1 MNSAAEAQRTIE
13 IALIGNPNTGK
24 TTVFNALCGARQKTG
39 NYPGVTVE
47 RKSGPVTIG
56 DTDALVIDLPGLY
69 SLRAVSRDERVAADA
84 AMGRLAGERRPDV
97 VLFVLDVTNLKRN
110 LFLYSQVVELGLPVV
125 AALTM
130 TDLLEGEGLKLRL
143 DVLAEKLN
151 APAIPVLPS
160 RPESFREL
168 KEALRD
174 AARKGKSARPLVE
187 YASDFQE
194 CVSELVEAGAPG
206 MSAFEAQEIL
216 LGAVEPGEK
225 PELAGLIHELLARPA
240 VKRNRPGRITID
252 RYRWAEKTAEASE
265 ERLTR
270 SKPTL
275 TQRLDRF
282 FTHRVFGLVAF
293 AAAMFLVFQS
303 IYTGAS
309 PLMSFLETSF
319 RVLGSWLGDKLE
331 AYPMLQSLVSDGI
344 IGGAG
349 SVIVFLPQ
357 IAILFAFI
365 AILEDSGYL
374 ARAAFLMDRLLG
386 WAGLNGR
393 SFIPMLSSFACAVPG
408 VMASRV
414 IPEEKARIA
423 TILVSPLVSCS
434 ARLPVYLLLIG
445 AFIEPQYGAAMAALA
460 LSGMHV
466 FGVLVAMPIAWFIN
480 RGFLRTPSLPFLLE
494 LPPYRLPYWRNVL
507 YRVYEATKSFL
518 VRAGTVIF
526 AVSIVI
532 WALSYFPRPE
542 SLAVEVAREFQPE
555 AARLKAAGDS
565 EGLRALESR
574 EKQAL
579 ASRYL
584 EQSILGRAGKTLEPF
599 FRPMGFDWK
608 ITVGI
613 LSAFPARETI
623 IATFGIIYAVG
634 DSDENTPALRERMA
648 MEKKS
653 DGTPVFTP
661 LTAVS
666 LMIFFALCC
675 QCMSTVATVR
685 RELNS
690 WGWAAFMFFYMTA
703 LACIFSLA
711 IYQIGSAIG

>member
-1 MNSAAEAQRTIE
+1 MNSAAARRTME

-47 RKSGPVTIG
+47 RKSGPVSLGEGEGT
-56 DTDALVIDLPGLY
+56 VIDLPGLY

-84 AMGRLAGERRPDV
+84 AMGRLSGERHPDV

-110 LFLYSQVVELGLPVV
+110 LFLYSQVAELGLPVV
-125 AALTM
+125 VALTM
-130 TDLLEGEGLKLRL
+130 TDLLEGEGLTL
-143 DVLAEKLN
+143 DHAVLSEKLK
-151 APAIPVLPS
+151 APAIAVLPS
-160 RPESFREL
+160 RPETFREL
-168 KEALRD
+168 KRALWE
-174 AARKGKSARPLVE
+174 AARNGKSAEPLVD
-187 YASDFQE
+187 YAPDFQE
-194 CVSELVEAGAPG
+194 CVTELVEAGSPG

-216 LGAVEPGEK
+216 LGSVRPEEK
-225 PELAGLIHELLARPA
+225 PELAGLIHELLLRPA
-240 VKRNRPGRITID
+240 VKRNRPGRVTID
-252 RYRWAEKTAEASE
+252 RYRWAQNTADLSEK
-265 ERLTR
+265 RLVR
-270 SKPTL
+270 STPTL
-275 TQRLDRF
+275 TQRLDRI
-282 FTHRVFGLVAF
+282 FTHRVFGLLAF

-309 PLMSFLETSF
+309 PLMSVLESGF
-319 RVLGSWLGDKLE
+319 RIAASWTGNILDG
-331 AYPMLQSLVSDGI
+331 YPMLQSLVGDGI

-349 SVIVFLPQ
+349 SVLVFLPQ

-466 FGVLVAMPIAWFIN
+466 FGVAVAMPIAWVIN
-480 RGFLRTPSLPFLLE
+480 RGFLRTQSLPFLLE

-532 WALSYFPRPE
+532 WALSYFPRPA
-542 SLAVEVAREFQPE
+542 SLATEVAAEFQTDR
-555 AARLKAAGDS
+555 ARLASKGDD
-565 EGLRALESR
+565 EALRSLEAR
-574 EKQAL
+574 QKQTL

-584 EQSILGRAGKTLEPF
+584 EQSFLGRSGKTLEPF

-634 DSDENTPALRERMA
+634 DPDENTPALRERMA
-648 MEKKS
+648 MEKKA

-666 LMIFFALCC
+666 LMVFFALCC

-690 WGWAAFMFFYMTA
+690 WGWAFFMFFYMTA
-703 LACIFSLA
+703 LACVFSLA
-711 IYQIGSAIG
+711 IYQIGSAFS